1 MEVNMTGRE
10 RIIAT
15 FERKQTDRTPFWK
28 GNPIDEQA
36 NKIAAHFNTTPHPLD
51 LSETLNDDM
60 VWLMADKYCWKHP
73 DQRPFFDFR
82 QGEALHHLGEG
93 GKLKDAQSIKD
104 IEAFEWP
111 NMQYLDF
118 SEYREL
124 LLDARARGFAVAG
137 GFWSPFFHNMSD
149 FLGMEN
155 YFIKMYTH
163 PELVAYLT
171 NKMVECY
178 LEANRLCFEAVGDLI
193 DIFFFG
199 NDFGTQNDLLVSPE
213 AFDTFV
219 LPYFKQLVGLGN
231 HYGKY
236 VMLHSCGSIYRVI
249 PKLIATG
256 IHALHP
262 LQALAAKMS
271 ADELVQYKDQLIF
284 CGAVDA
290 QHLLPSGTPE
300 EIHRTI
306 RQLKEKLGP
315 GFIVSPSHEAL
326 MTDVSMANVTA
337 LSEAAT
343 GILLS

>member
-1 MEVNMTGRE
+1 
-10 RIIAT
+10 
-15 FERKQTDRTPFWK
+15 
-28 GNPIDEQA
+28 
-36 NKIAAHFNTTPHPLD
+36 
-51 LSETLNDDM
+51 
-60 VWLMADKYCWKHP
+60 
-73 DQRPFFDFR
+73 
-82 QGEALHHLGEG
+82 
-93 GKLKDAQSIKD
+93 
-104 IEAFEWP
+104 
-111 NMQYLDF
+111 MQYLDF

-163 PELVAYLT
+163 PKLVAYLT

-219 LPYFKQLVGLGN
+219 LPYFKQLVDLGN

-249 PKLIATG
+249 PSSSLPASMHFIPCN
-256 IHALHP
+256 P
-262 LQALAAKMS
+262 LPQK
-271 ADELVQYKDQLIF
+271 
-284 CGAVDA
+284 
-290 QHLLPSGTPE
+290 
-300 EIHRTI
+300 
-306 RQLKEKLGP
+306 
-315 GFIVSPSHEAL
+315 
-326 MTDVSMANVTA
+326 
-337 LSEAAT
+337 
-343 GILLS
+343 